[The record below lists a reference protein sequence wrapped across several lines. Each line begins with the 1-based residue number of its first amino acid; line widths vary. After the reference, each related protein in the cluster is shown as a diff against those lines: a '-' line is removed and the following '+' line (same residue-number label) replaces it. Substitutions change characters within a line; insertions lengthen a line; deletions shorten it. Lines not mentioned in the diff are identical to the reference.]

1 MTQCVCYNEA
11 TKENKTEKENKMN
24 GTMKRENFESFGIQ
38 NEIVSANCKLS
49 GFSMAAVAGGTF
61 CQQGQRQ
68 ICIQRRIDLVALT
81 GEEFLAAMQEE
92 IIQILY
98 LFFL

>member
-38 NEIVSANCKLS
+38 NEIVSDNCKLS
-49 GFSMAAVAGGTF
+49 GFSMAAVAGG
-61 CQQGQRQ
+61 
-68 ICIQRRIDLVALT
+68 ILLCIGIVVYAILT
-81 GEEFLAAMQEE
+81 H
-92 IIQILY
+92 
-98 LFFL
+98 